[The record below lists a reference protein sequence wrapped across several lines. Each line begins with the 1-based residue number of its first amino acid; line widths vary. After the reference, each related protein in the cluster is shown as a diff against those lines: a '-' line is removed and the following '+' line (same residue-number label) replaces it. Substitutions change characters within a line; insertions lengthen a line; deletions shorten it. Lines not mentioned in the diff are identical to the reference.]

1 MKGKWTIITTIIIIF
16 LISAFVVHH
25 YLISIYEV
33 VFKTTPD
40 KLYADTKSDIII
52 TAVPLNAL
60 GWKALFR
67 SSEAVY
73 TIIDGQELVEISGE
87 NKSEGVLKL
96 KSKDKTGIVKIIA
109 KSPYTLLPSPIDIRI
124 VK

>member
-25 YLISIYEV
+25 YLLSIYEV
-33 VFKTTPD
+33 VYKTTPD
-40 KLYADTKSDIII
+40 KLYADTKSDFII

-67 SSEAVY
+67 NSEAVY
-73 TIIDGQELVEISGE
+73 TIVDGRELVEISGE

-96 KSKDKTGIVKIIA
+96 KSKAKTGVVKIIDR
-109 KSPYTLLPSPIDIRI
+109 KSTRLNS
-124 VK
+124 

>member
-16 LISAFVVHH
+16 LLSAFAVHH
-25 YLISIYEV
+25 YLLSIYEV
-33 VFKTTPD
+33 VYKTTPD

-73 TIIDGQELVEISGE
+73 TIVDGQELVEISGE

-96 KSKDKTGIVKIIA
+96 KSKAKTGVVKIIA
-109 KSPYTLLPSPIDIRI
+109 KSPYALVPSLINIQI
-124 VK
+124 VR